1 MLRSLS
7 KPLPSSFAA
16 RNGGKHAAPSRKL
29 RSVLA
34 CALRS
39 RSVESAAS
47 FGRWWFDTETSQ
59 IVLSARAAQLLEVEA
74 GLHRNLENCLIQVI
88 PDDVLMLMSMLPQA
102 QEKPVNCEFRIVN
115 ELSGL
120 RWIHMQS
127 LPRSASQ
134 GGVQMGVLTDIT
146 ASKHAALRERF
157 SFESTQILIGTSNLK
172 TAVIKVIELVC
183 ENLGWEWG
191 AFWAVDPEPG
201 ASPQLACRYFWHA
214 PHFQLTAFTRE
225 SGMVRMAAG
234 EGLVGQVWSTGQAGW
249 VEDIENNSTFLRRK
263 SASECGLLSGYAFPV
278 AYMSA
283 DGQRRCPGVLEFFS
297 TLARQREAQLP
308 NLSMAIGTLIAQ
320 TDERLKQHEHILQ
333 LARIDALTGL
343 ANHGQF
349 HALLEAACS
358 HAALSGQALAVLY
371 IDLDR
376 FKTINDRFGHAAGN
390 QVLCEFAR
398 RLLELVPEGAEAGRL
413 GGDEFAILCPFTT
426 ATEALKLAERILAT
440 TQLSFRFDE
449 HDLSMSASIGVGFFP
464 GDGQTGRELL
474 RNADAAMYRS
484 KQNGRNALSVWSGAT
499 ARAQAIEPLSNA
511 PRKQRLAGMMESI
524 DEVLWTFAFPGWAV
538 NYVSPAVERIYGH
551 ARYAFYADPHL
562 WLKSVHPADRAHVV
576 ALSKS
581 LVEGGTKSFQY
592 RIVRPD
598 KEVRWIRYEAYFV
611 AGAVPGT
618 GRIESVGIDIS
629 GQHRM
634 EESLR
639 RCHRAL
645 RVIHDCEQVIAGSS
659 DERSLLQGVCDV
671 VAVGYRMAW
680 VGVLSDDGSGRLI
693 LAGITGAH
701 QDYLDCLSPSLAA
714 GVFGKGTIGK
724 ALRSRSPVV
733 VNDLE
738 SDARLAPLWE
748 DAVQRGFRA
757 KIALPLYQHEEALG
771 ILNVYSVEHD
781 AFDPE
786 EVALLQ
792 GLADRVT
799 ATIQTYRHRAARHVA
814 EAALRLRERALEA
827 SANAIMISSARAPHY
842 AIEYVNPAF
851 ERMTGY
857 AREEVIG
864 RNPDFL
870 LGDDRAQHGVKEIL
884 AAFREKREGNTMLR
898 NYRKDGT
905 LYWNDLYIAPVKDE
919 DKEVRHFVVIQYDV
933 TVIKRS
939 EAKLQYQAHYDALTG
954 LPNRVLLNE
963 RLGQAIA
970 DLSGP
975 VWLVYLDLDRFK
987 VVNDSLGHQAG
998 DVLLKH
1004 VAERLRAA
1012 VKPSDTVARLGG
1024 DEYVMILSDPGTGA
1038 TIAGVV
1044 QGILDAV
1051 AQPLIIEGHEFFPTC
1066 SMGIAAYPADGK
1078 DEATLMRH
1086 ADIAMYRA
1094 KELGRNNYQFYS
1106 CAMNAKTLERLHLEG
1121 ELRHALERDEFV
1133 LHYQPQVDLQSG
1145 QIVGMEALIRWNH
1158 PELGMV
1164 PPDRFIGLAEET
1176 GLIVAI
1182 GAWVLRTACAQNKVW
1197 QRSGFAGLR
1206 VAVNL
1211 SARQFGSKDLANSII
1226 AVLEETGLA
1235 ADGLEIELTESSL
1248 MADVDGAVAS
1258 MRALK
1263 AIGIHLSL
1271 DDFGTGYS
1279 SLSYLKRFPID
1290 VLKIDQSFVR
1300 DVMSDPDD
1308 AAIVASIISLAHN
1321 LKLHVIAEGVETAE
1335 QLAYLRLHGC
1345 DDMQGYYFSKPVPA
1359 AAFEQMLREG
1369 KNLASVGDAAAA
1381 PMAGRNYSAATRLA
1395 G

>member
-1 MLRSLS
+1 MQRSLNR
-7 KPLPSSFAA
+7 PLPTSFSA
-16 RNGGKHAAPSRKL
+16 RNRGKQALASRTL
-29 RSVLA
+29 RWALA
-34 CALRS
+34 CATRS
-39 RSVESAAS
+39 RFVESAAS

-59 IVLSARAAQLLEVEA
+59 MVLSARAAHLLEVEA
-74 GLHRNLENCLIQVI
+74 GLHGNLENCLLQVI
-88 PDDVLMLMSMLPQA
+88 PDDVLMLMSLLPQA
-102 QEKPVNCEFRIVN
+102 RGKPVDCEFRIVN
-115 ELSGL
+115 ELNGL

-127 LPRSASQ
+127 LPRSAWR
-134 GGVQMGVLTDIT
+134 GGAPCGVLTDIT
-146 ASKHAALRERF
+146 AAKHAALRERL
-157 SFESTQILIGTSNLK
+157 SFESTQILIGTSHLK

-191 AFWAVDPEPG
+191 AFWALDAEP
-201 ASPQLACRYFWHA
+201 AARAQLACRYFWHA
-214 PHFQLTAFTRE
+214 PHFPLTAFTRE
-225 SGMVRMAAG
+225 SGTVRMGAG
-234 EGLVGQVWSTGQAGW
+234 EGLVGKVWSTGRAGW
-249 VEDIENNSTFLRRK
+249 VEEIENDATFLRRK
-263 SASECGLLSGYAFPV
+263 SASECGLRSGYAFPV
-278 AYMSA
+278 AYVSA

-320 TDERLKQHEHILQ
+320 TDERIKQQERIVQ
-333 LARIDALTGL
+333 LAQIDALTGL
-343 ANHGQF
+343 ANHGRY
-349 HALLEAACS
+349 HALEPAP
-358 HAALSGQALAVLY
+358 H
-371 IDLDR
+371 R
-376 FKTINDRFGHAAGN
+376 
-390 QVLCEFAR
+390 
-398 RLLELVPEGAEAGRL
+398 
-413 GGDEFAILCPFTT
+413 
-426 ATEALKLAERILAT
+426 
-440 TQLSFRFDE
+440 
-449 HDLSMSASIGVGFFP
+449 
-464 GDGQTGRELL
+464 
-474 RNADAAMYRS
+474 
-484 KQNGRNALSVWSGAT
+484 
-499 ARAQAIEPLSNA
+499 PLSKA
-511 PRKQRLAGMMESI
+511 PGEQRLAGMMESI
-524 DEVLWTFAFPGWAV
+524 DEVVWTFDVPGWTIH
-538 NYVSPAVERIYGH
+538 YVSPAVESVYGH

-576 ALSKS
+576 ALSKR
-581 LVEGGTKSFQY
+581 LIEGGRKSFQH

-598 KEVRWIRYEAYFV
+598 KEVRWIRYESYFV
-611 AGAVPGT
+611 AGAVAGT
-618 GRIESVGIDIS
+618 GRIESVGIDITA
-629 GQHRM
+629 QHRL

-680 VGVLSDDGSGRLI
+680 VGMLSDDGSGRLT
-693 LAGITGAH
+693 LTGITGAH

-714 GVFGKGTIGK
+714 GVLGMGTIGE
-724 ALRSRSPVV
+724 ALRSRTPVV

-738 SDARLAPLWE
+738 SDARLTPSWE

-757 KIALPLYQHEEALG
+757 KIALPLFQHDEALG
-771 ILNVYSVEHD
+771 ILNLYSVEHD

-799 ATIQTYRHRAARHVA
+799 ATIQTYRHRQARHLA

-827 SANAIMISSARAPHY
+827 SANAIMILSARAPDY
-842 AIEYVNPAF
+842 VIEYVNPAF

-870 LGDDRAQHGVKEIL
+870 LGDDRAQHGVTEML

-905 LYWNDLYIAPVKDE
+905 LYWNDLYVAPVKDE
-919 DKEVRHFVVIQYDV
+919 DKAVRHFVVIQYDV
-933 TVIKRS
+933 TAIKHS
-939 EAKLQYQAHYDALTG
+939 EARLQYQAHHDALTG

-970 DLSGP
+970 DLSGTF
-975 VWLVYLDLDRFK
+975 WLVYLDLDRFK

-1012 VKPSDTVARLGG
+1012 VKPSDMVARFGG
-1024 DEYVMILSDPGTGA
+1024 DEYVMILSAPGAGA
-1038 TIAGVV
+1038 TITATV
-1044 QGILDAV
+1044 QAILDAV

-1066 SMGIAAYPADGK
+1066 SMGIAACPTDGK

-1106 CAMNAKTLERLHLEG
+1106 CAMNARTLERLHLEA

-1133 LHYQPQVDLQSG
+1133 LHYQPQVDLHSG

-1164 PPDRFIGLAEET
+1164 PPDHFIGLAEET
-1176 GLIVAI
+1176 GLIIPI
-1182 GAWVLRTACAQNKVW
+1182 GAWVLRTACAQNGRW

-1211 SARQFGSKDLANSII
+1211 SARQFGAKDLINSII

-1235 ADGLEIELTESSL
+1235 ADSLDIELTESAL

-1300 DVMSDPDD
+1300 DIMSDPDD

-1321 LKLHVIAEGVETAE
+1321 LKLRVIAEGVETAA
-1335 QLAYLRLHGC
+1335 QSAYLRRHGC

-1359 AAFEQMLREG
+1359 AAFEQMLRTG
-1369 KNLASVGDAAAA
+1369 KNLASAGEAAAA
-1381 PMAGRNYSAATRLA
+1381 PMAGQGPTPT
-1395 G
+1395 GVF